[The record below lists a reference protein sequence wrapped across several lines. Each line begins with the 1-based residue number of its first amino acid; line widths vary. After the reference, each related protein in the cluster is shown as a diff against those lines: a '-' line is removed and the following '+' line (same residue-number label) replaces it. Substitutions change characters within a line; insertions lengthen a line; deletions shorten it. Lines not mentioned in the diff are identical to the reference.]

1 MANTKSAV
9 KRMRQSLLSRQ
20 RNRKVKSHIKN
31 AEKRFFH
38 FLEENDKDKARDAY
52 LTAGKVI
59 DKAVSKGVIHKNTGA
74 RKKSRLSQK
83 LNKLVG

>member
-20 RNRKVKSHIKN
+20 RNRRVKSHIKN

-38 FLEENDKDKARDAY
+38 FLEEMIRIKPDAY

-59 DKAVSKGVIHKNTGA
+59 DKAVSKGVIHKIPEQE
-74 RKKSRLSQK
+74 KVQPSKVK
-83 LNKLVG
+83 